1 MSKIIAIAG
10 LKNSG
15 KTEAAK
21 MMEYLLN
28 TPSFL
33 HNYFCFKHLPKIYNR
48 WKLVAFAGT
57 LKQMLAD
64 MLNIDVTNFDDRN
77 FKENTFI
84 NLQTLQI
91 GDDSNKLTDCVFT
104 AMLKNKETLENQ
116 TLSIRQLMQY
126 FGTEICHKYF
136 GRKVWINTTL
146 NTNTNLI
153 VGDLRFKAEAEAVK
167 KRNGKLIY
175 ISRQG
180 TEVGNHASE
189 KEVITLLNNKEF
201 DFVIYNNTTLKDLFY
216 KLKKYVKII

>member
-1 MSKIIAIAG
+1 MNKIIAISG

-28 TPSFL
+28 TPSFF
-33 HNYFCFKHLPKIYNR
+33 HNYFCFKHLPRICNK

-64 MLNIDVTNFDDRN
+64 MLNIDVDKFENRS

-84 NLQTLQI
+84 DLQTLKIVEQP
-91 GDDSNKLTDCVFT
+91 NKLSDGVFT
-104 AMLKNKETLENQ
+104 TMLKNKDTLQDQ
-116 TLSIRQLMQY
+116 TLSVRQLMQY

-136 GRKVWINTTL
+136 GKKVWINTTL
-146 NTNTNLI
+146 NHNTNLI
-153 VGDLRFKAEAEAVK
+153 VSDLRFKTEAEEVK

-189 KEVITLLNNKEF
+189 KEVVEMLNNQEF
-201 DFVIYNNTTLKDLFY
+201 DIVVYNNSTLKDLFY
-216 KLKKYVKII
+216 KLKNCLTQI